1 MDLQE
6 MSMMHEAVDY
16 NALSWVRQE
25 IDVTLRHARDVL
37 MEYSGCSEQ
46 VGLLNDCAE
55 LLHQVRGP
63 LQIAELAGAD
73 MLVAEMESVVLGLHR
88 YDKVQHGSALEIL
101 LKSMQALPVYLSH
114 LQSST
119 DDLPELVLPLV
130 NLLRS
135 VDGSKDCD
143 SVDSVMTGHAALPA
157 GVFLNRGAGS
167 SGEIA
172 SRAHSARVRFQS
184 ALLKWYRGGSGKQG
198 VAELADVLGQLQED
212 AGSESEARL
221 WWVGAGVA
229 DALGAGLLRDSKE
242 IKQLF
247 GQLDRQIKRIVEGS
261 DVDFR
266 DAQTQTLLE
275 GLLSCISDIEA
286 EDGRLARIL
295 ATYCSGGINSDQ
307 VTELVFSKCPESR
320 SALQFIDVM
329 APGAGAEKVD
339 SLIGGSSCVV
349 DAGYA
354 SQVDPVN
361 AKSIPGGGAQFQEIL
376 RGFSLCKDAIDECL
390 NVSMVDG
397 SILSVPDVLDGVCRD
412 LRSVGLGRE
421 ADVIVSVREFIEN
434 EFLESMQ
441 IPEEGQLKRL
451 ADAICGVEFYV
462 ECLRDGRIFGSRIIE
477 VAETNVADIG
487 FPVHRQKVSAAEQ
500 AGYGEVNDFSENLQV
515 DTGMVSHDPSA
526 VSALQVIDPDAD
538 QEILEIFFEESDSAL
553 HALRECVSRLDGGSV
568 SSVLLEEIS
577 RVFHTLKGNG
587 RMLGAQAIGE
597 FAHVLEDLV
606 NNAMNG
612 GNSVDAAFAGLLN
625 QACDAMSQLLEQV
638 KDSASAP
645 EMDIDALVSEVIRLN
660 RGAVIDMPGHIKV
673 IKTEELAAGVDA
685 ESTISNFGPE
695 LPVLAADADPEIIDI
710 FIDEAGEVVA
720 ELSEMIPAWVAAP
733 DDAARISEIRRC
745 MHTIKGSGRVAGAL
759 YMGEFA
765 WAIEDLLNSVID
777 GTIRPDDELFSLVK
791 KLPSVLQLLTGQI
804 RDGAAPTEE
813 TRLLMMT
820 AAELRCRVCD
830 VPYAGDPD
838 TNDGQERVAA
848 KEYVSSVQE
857 QSASQIQVTPESDCS
872 ILQIYTSE
880 CRDIL
885 DTIRKYLDRDSACGM
900 VTEPLYRAL
909 HTLAGISESAEVGWI
924 GRLASELDKYFSNQ
938 YHMHHKISSAELDL
952 LSDSTDALA
961 LLIEKMPDSSSEA
974 GSIDVLCERIA
985 ALYLEGGQAADTV
998 STASEACLD
1007 NAQASVSVNVSSD
1020 AGEDALQADDF
1031 ANVDQEL
1038 FEIFLEEAAEI
1049 QDASERVLH
1058 AWKAAPENHDGLA
1071 EYQRHLHTLK
1081 GSARMMNITAIG
1093 DLSHSLETLLTRV
1106 AENTVNTSD
1115 GLFSA
1120 LFVAQDKLA
1129 EMLEQV
1135 RLHQMPDACADLEAA
1150 LQQLLHIPSN
1160 EAELNIESSI
1170 NEEVENTGD
1179 IESADGDAIIEI
1191 VDNTEESPV
1200 VWAEGSGSE
1209 TVESSTVIESESE
1222 SSFPDESILLTFG
1235 QHALSERLV
1244 EQPVFA
1250 GVEQES
1256 QTREE
1261 ASTPLRQSGGHF
1273 TARKQNPA
1281 RKRGEH
1287 VKVQSELLD
1296 DLVNYS
1302 GEINIYRSRM
1312 ESQIGDFRFNL
1323 GELEQTIN
1331 RLREQL
1337 RKLEMETEAQVLY
1350 RYARETDRENQ
1361 EFDPLELDRYST
1373 LQESSRSLMESIG
1386 DLYSLLSLMENT
1398 TRDSEK
1404 LLLQQSRVSSD
1415 LHEGLMRTRMT
1426 PFAGL
1431 ETRLKRIV
1439 RQSARQLDKKVELDL
1454 LGADGE
1460 MDRAVIERIIAP
1472 LEHMLR
1478 NAVAHGIEPP
1488 DERINKGKEEV
1499 GNIIIAF
1506 DREGPDIV
1514 LRISDDG
1521 AGMDMDAIRAKAVE
1535 RGLLESGVD
1544 IPDSDVSQFVLQTGF
1559 TTASEVTQI
1568 SGRGVGLDVVNS
1580 EVKQLGGSLHIE
1592 SARDSGTVFTIR
1604 LPYTLAINQA
1614 LLVKAGADTYCVPL
1628 GNVEGVVRVHPE
1640 DLLACYMAQDPVYE
1654 YAGDQYQLKHLA
1666 TLLNTEQLDANQMS
1680 ARVPLLL
1687 MRLVDKRIALHV
1699 ESLLGSR
1706 EIVIKPVGVQLSSID
1721 GISGATILGDG
1732 GVAMILDV
1740 FSLSRSNARAQLP
1753 VMKLVSRDEN
1763 RLVVM
1768 VVDDSITVRKVT
1780 TRLLERNGYK
1790 VLTAKDGVDATG
1802 QLQGCTPDIMLL
1814 DIEMPRMDGFE
1825 LATHMRND
1833 GRLRHV
1839 PVIMITSRTGDKHRE
1854 RARQIGINYYLGK
1867 PYQEKDLL
1875 GTIDK
1880 IIRVTPDSS
1889 AANHAEA

>member
-1 MDLQE
+1 

-25 IDVTLRHARDVL
+25 IDVTLRHACDVL
-37 MEYSGCSEQ
+37 MEYSGRSGH
-46 VGLLNDCAE
+46 VDLLNDYAE

-73 MLVAEMESVVLGLHR
+73 MLVAEMELVVSGLHH
-88 YDKVQHGSALEIL
+88 YGEVQHKSALEIL
-101 LKSMQALPVYLSH
+101 LKSMQDLPVYLSR
-114 LQSST
+114 LQSSA
-119 DDLPELVLPLV
+119 DDSPELVLPLV
-130 NLLRS
+130 GLLRS
-135 VDGSKDCD
+135 VASPMDCHAAN
-143 SVDSVMTGHAALPA
+143 SVMAGHPVLPP
-157 GVFLNRGAGS
+157 GVFINRQAGS
-167 SGEIA
+167 SAEIA

-184 ALLKWYRGGSGKQG
+184 ALLEWYRGGPEKKG
-198 VAELADVLGQLQED
+198 VAALADVLGKLQED
-212 AGSESEARL
+212 AASESEARL

-229 DALGAGLLRDSKE
+229 DALGAGLLPDSKE
-242 IKQLF
+242 TKQLF
-247 GQLDRQIKRIVEGS
+247 GQLDRQIKRLVEGV
-261 DVDFR
+261 DVDFN
-266 DAQTQTLLE
+266 DAQSHALLD
-275 GLLSCISDIEA
+275 GLLNSISCVEA
-286 EDGRLARIL
+286 DEGRLAIIL
-295 ATYCSGGINSDQ
+295 STYDSAVKNSDQ
-307 VTELVFSKCPESR
+307 DVDLRIAEHPEPG
-320 SALQFIDVM
+320 AAPHYTNVI
-329 APGAGAEKVD
+329 APGVGSEIVAGLA
-339 SLIGGSSCVV
+339 SGSNCFV
-349 DAGYA
+349 DADPA
-354 SQVDPVN
+354 SQEVPVK
-361 AKSIPGGGAQFQEIL
+361 AESMTERGAQFLDVLKGI
-376 RGFSLCKDAIDECL
+376 SLCKDAVEECL

-397 SILSVPDVLDGVCRD
+397 PMLSVTDVLDGVCRG
-412 LRSVGLGRE
+412 LRGVDLGRE
-421 ADVIVSVREFIEN
+421 AEVIACVQAFIESQ
-434 EFLESMQ
+434 FLKSMQ
-441 IPEEGQLKRL
+441 IPDEALLMRL

-477 VAETNVADIG
+477 IAESAVADIG
-487 FPVHRQKVSAAEQ
+487 FPVHKPGVSTDDQTGCGMANEFAEN
-500 AGYGEVNDFSENLQV
+500 ARV
-515 DTGMVSHDPSA
+515 DTGRVCLDPSA
-526 VSALQVIDPDAD
+526 VAPLQVIDPNAD
-538 QEILEIFFEESDSAL
+538 EEILGIFIDESVSAL
-553 HALRECVSRLDGGSV
+553 HSLRESVSKLDGGAI
-568 SSVLLEEIS
+568 SSVQLEEIS
-577 RVFHTLKGNG
+577 RVFHTLKGNS
-587 RMLGAQAIGE
+587 RMLGAQALGE
-597 FAHVLEDLV
+597 FAHILEDLV
-606 NNAMNG
+606 NNAMNAG
-612 GNSVDAAFAGLLN
+612 ASVYPALGSLLN
-625 QACDAMSQLLEQV
+625 RACDAVSQLIDQV
-638 KDSASAP
+638 KDPVSAP
-645 EMDIDALVSEVIRLN
+645 EMNIDSLVSEVIRLN
-660 RGAVIDMPGHIKV
+660 HGAVIDMPGPITV
-673 IKTEELAAGVDA
+673 VNTEKLATCVDA
-685 ESTISNFGPE
+685 ESAVSNVGLE

-720 ELSEMIPAWVAAP
+720 ELSEIIPTWVAAP
-733 DDAARISEIRRC
+733 ENTACISEIRRC

-759 YMGEFA
+759 FMGEFA
-765 WAIEDLLNSVID
+765 WAIEDLLNRVID
-777 GTIRPDDELFSLVK
+777 GTIRPDDEIFSLVK
-791 KLPSVLQLLTGQI
+791 KLPAVLQLLTGQI
-804 RDGAAPTEE
+804 RDGAGPTEE
-813 TRLLMMT
+813 TRLLMT
-820 AAELRCRVCD
+820 AAAALRCRVCG
-830 VPYAGDPD
+830 VEYAGDPD
-838 TNDGQERVAA
+838 SQDGQESGDAE
-848 KEYVSSVQE
+848 EYVSSVQK
-857 QSASQIQVTPESDCS
+857 QDVSLIPVIPESECS
-872 ILQIYTSE
+872 IMQIYTSE

-885 DTIRKYLDRDSACGM
+885 HTIRKYLDTDSVYGM

-909 HTLAGISESAEVGWI
+909 HTLAGISESAEVGCI
-924 GRLASELDKYFSNQ
+924 ARLATELDKYFGNM
-938 YHMHHKISSAELDL
+938 YHMHNKISSTGLDV

-961 LLIEKMPDSSSEA
+961 LLVEKMPDASSEA
-974 GSIDVLCERIA
+974 GSIDKLCERIA
-985 ALYLEGGQAADTV
+985 ALCLEGGQAADTD
-998 STASEACLD
+998 SAHPEACLED
-1007 NAQASVSVNVSSD
+1007 TQAGVPVHAIND
-1020 AGEDALQADDF
+1020 AGKDAHQADDF

-1058 AWKAAPENHDGLA
+1058 AWAAAPENHDGLA
-1071 EYQRHLHTLK
+1071 EYQRYLHTLK

-1106 AENTVNTSD
+1106 AENTVTTSD

-1120 LFVAQDKLA
+1120 LFVAQDQLT

-1135 RLHQMPDACADLEAA
+1135 RLRQMPDACVELEAT
-1150 LQQLLHIPSN
+1150 LLELLHIPSS
-1160 EAELNIESSI
+1160 EPELNIDSSI
-1170 NEEVENTGD
+1170 NEGVETAGD
-1179 IESADGDAIIEI
+1179 IESADSNAVTEV

-1200 VWAEGSGSE
+1200 VWAEDSDSE
-1209 TVESSTVIESESE
+1209 ALECSSVIESDSE
-1222 SSFPDESILLTFG
+1222 SSFPDESILLPVG
-1235 QHALSERLV
+1235 QHALSEQLV
-1244 EQPVFA
+1244 DQPVFT
-1250 GVEQES
+1250 GVEQEFRRRGES
-1256 QTREE
+1256 S
-1261 ASTPLRQSGGHF
+1261 APLRQSGGQLA
-1273 TARKQNPA
+1273 ARKQNPA

-1312 ESQIGDFRFNL
+1312 ESQIGDYRFNL

-1350 RYARETDRENQ
+1350 RYAHETDRQNQ

-1404 LLLQQSRVSSD
+1404 LLLQQSRVSAD

-1439 RQSARQLDKKVELDL
+1439 RQSARQLEKKVELEL

-1478 NAVAHGIEPP
+1478 NAVAHGIELP
-1488 DERINKGKEEV
+1488 DERIKKGKDEA
-1499 GNIIIAF
+1499 GGIIISF
-1506 DREGPDIV
+1506 NREGPDIV

-1521 AGMDMDAIRAKAVE
+1521 AGMDLDAIRAKAVE
-1535 RGLLESGVD
+1535 RGLLEPGAD
-1544 IPDSDVSQFVLQTGF
+1544 ITDSDVTQFVLQTGF

-1592 SARDSGTVFTIR
+1592 SARGSGTVFTIR

-1614 LLVKAGADTYCVPL
+1614 LLVKAGTDTYCVPL
-1628 GNVEGVVRVHPE
+1628 GNVEGVVRVHPQ
-1640 DLLACYMAQDPVYE
+1640 DLLACYMAEEPVYE

-1666 TLLNTEQLDANQMS
+1666 TLLNTDQLDANQMP

-1687 MRLVDKRIALHV
+1687 LRLVDKRIALHV

-1706 EIVIKPVGVQLSSID
+1706 EIVIKPVGVQLSGID

-1732 GVAMILDV
+1732 SVAMILDV
-1740 FSLSRSNARAQLP
+1740 FSLSRSNSRANLP
-1753 VMKLVSRDEN
+1753 VMKLVSRDEK

-1833 GRLRHV
+1833 ERLRHV

-1854 RARQIGINYYLGK
+1854 RARQIGVNYYLGK

-1880 IIRVTPDSS
+1880 IIRVTPDCA